1 MGLIGLMGLMGPM
14 GLMLLMSLMGLMRL
28 MRLMGT
34 AYFVISVMASPTQAL
49 GCCMWSSWQT
59 VGAMSV
65 M

>member
-1 MGLIGLMGLMGPM
+1 MGLMGPM
-14 GLMLLMSLMGLMRL
+14 GLMRLMSLMGLMSLMRLMRL